1 MADQTMTTTIEGGK
15 RRAPHRRDRTAVLLR
30 KMERKAVRDKVL
42 SDALHSRIA
51 GVLQRLV
58 GNGAIK
64 WHLEKGKRPA
74 DPRITVTY
82 LVGRKGTVKPIERA
96 FVVATDQ
103 QVARIV
109 PRETMCAVILITPE
123 MRDERIAERI
133 SALFNN

>member
-1 MADQTMTTTIEGGK
+1 MADQTTEIEK

-30 KMERKAVRDKVL
+30 KVERKAARDRVL
-42 SDALHSRIA
+42 SEQLHSRIA

-58 GNGAIK
+58 ADGTIK

-82 LVGRKGTVKPIERA
+82 LVGRKGAIKPVERT
-96 FVVATDQ
+96 FVVATDM

-109 PRETMCAVILITPE
+109 PRETNCAVIVVTPE